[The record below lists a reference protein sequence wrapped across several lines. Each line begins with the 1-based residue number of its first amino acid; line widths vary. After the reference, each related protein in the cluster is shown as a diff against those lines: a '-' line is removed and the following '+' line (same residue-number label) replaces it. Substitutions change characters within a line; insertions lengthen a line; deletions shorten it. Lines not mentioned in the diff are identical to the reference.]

1 MAFLGIHYHLLGP
14 FGEIHRIWEGF
25 PGGSVVKGPPAV
37 QKMQETRAR
46 SRGREGPREEGMA
59 THSSIRAWR
68 TPWTEE
74 PGGLQSIRSQRVGYE
89 SEVTEHTVQEL
100 HCRDFPGPVVKAL
113 HFQCRGLG
121 FNPWVGKIPWRKA
134 WQPAPVFLPGEPHG
148 QRSLVATIHWVAKSQ
163 TQLK

>member
-37 QKMQETRAR
+37 QKMQGTRAR
-46 SRGREGPREEGMA
+46 SWGREGPLEEGTA

-74 PGGLQSIRSQRVGYE
+74 PGGLQSTGSKE
-89 SEVTEHTVQEL
+89 SDLTSDRARTRWLWGKEVTGCHFSCLPLQGFRAKA
-100 HCRDFPGPVVKAL
+100 CSSPGCPGLPRRLVSHSQSSAL
-113 HFQCRGLG
+113 FRSPSLSLG
-121 FNPWVGKIPWRKA
+121 PC
-134 WQPAPVFLPGEPHG
+134 
-148 QRSLVATIHWVAKSQ
+148 S
-163 TQLK
+163 